1 MKHLSLIFL
10 TLLILITNTNYI
22 YAEDT
27 DPKLLELQE
36 EVNSAK
42 KR

>member
-1 MKHLSLIFL
+1 MKHLSIIFL
-10 TLLILITNTNYI
+10 TLLVLITNTNYI
-22 YAEDT
+22 YAKDD

-42 KR
+42 KH